1 MKEIENIDKIIEQG
15 LSDFNPTAPPDAWD
29 AISQQLANG
38 TVPNTQGEGAGSGA
52 SGQATT
58 GIWQSIQGLSIATKL
73 VVAVVGVGLGIGVFT
88 WVQDAPKEISNPASS
103 SSELSNT
110 LRSEPSTAA
119 VNVEVEKAVA
129 MVDKKAKGEKVE
141 PVVSAPLRHEET
153 VLVSKQMSH
162 GKENDQPVTE
172 VNMGAGNKPN
182 EASLPAKDKIE
193 NAALGHKGNTQESHV
208 EKEVTEEINDKA
220 EGDKAK
226 SEEGD
231 GASVNEPEFGNSF
244 SPNGDGK
251 NDFWEIRMEKA
262 AFYRLLVYDRKGV
275 LVYESD
281 QTDKYWNGSNYK
293 TGVDCEVGSYS
304 YVIEYQIEKTDK
316 IKVKRGII
324 NLLR

>member
-1 MKEIENIDKIIEQG
+1 LKEIENIDKIIKQG
-15 LSDFNPTAPPDAWD
+15 LSDFNPPAPPDAWD

-38 TVPNTQGEGAGSGA
+38 TVPNTQGEGLGSGT

-88 WVQDAPKEISNPASS
+88 WVQDTPKEVYSPASS
-103 SSELSNT
+103 ISEASNT
-110 LRSEPSTAA
+110 LRSEPSTAE
-119 VNVEVEKAVA
+119 VKVEAEKPELS
-129 MVDKKAKGEKVE
+129 VDSKAKGEKVA
-141 PVVSAPLRHEET
+141 PVVTAPMKHEEPAMAWKPT
-153 VLVSKQMSH
+153 SQ
-162 GKENDQPVTE
+162 GKDEQPAQE
-172 VNMGAGNKPN
+172 VNLGSGSKSN
-182 EASLPAKDKIE
+182 EANLPAKDKQD
-193 NAALGHKGNTQESHV
+193 NASLGHKGSI
-208 EKEVTEEINDKA
+208 EEAHAEAEPAPVLGDKA
-220 EGDKAK
+220 EADKTK
-226 SEEGD
+226 LGEGD
-231 GASVNEPEFGNSF
+231 GANLNEPEFGNSF

-281 QTDKYWNGSNYK
+281 QTDKYWNGANYK

-304 YVIEYQIEKTDK
+304 YVIEYQFDKSEK

>member
-1 MKEIENIDKIIEQG
+1 MKEIENIDKIIKQG
-15 LSDFNPTAPPDAWD
+15 LSDFNPPAPPDAWD

-38 TVPNTQGEGAGSGA
+38 TVPNAQGEGLGSGA
-52 SGQATT
+52 GGQATT

-88 WVQDAPKEISNPASS
+88 WVQDAPKEMYSPASS
-103 SSELSNT
+103 SSEASNT
-110 LRSEPSTAA
+110 PRSEPSTAE
-119 VNVEVEKAVA
+119 VKVEVEKPVA
-129 MVDKKAKGEKVE
+129 KLDSKAKGEKVA
-141 PVVSAPLRHEET
+141 PVATAPLKHEEPIMAWKPT
-153 VLVSKQMSH
+153 SK
-162 GKENDQPVTE
+162 GKDELPAQEANL
-172 VNMGAGNKPN
+172 GSGSKSN
-182 EASLPAKDKIE
+182 EASLPAKDKQE
-193 NAALGHKGNTQESHV
+193 NASLGHKGSI
-208 EKEVTEEINDKA
+208 EEAHGEAEPATVLGDKA
-220 EGDKAK
+220 EGEAK
-226 SEEGD
+226 LGEGD
-231 GASVNEPEFGNSF
+231 GASLNEPVFGNSF

-304 YVIEYQIEKTDK
+304 YVIEYQLDKLDK